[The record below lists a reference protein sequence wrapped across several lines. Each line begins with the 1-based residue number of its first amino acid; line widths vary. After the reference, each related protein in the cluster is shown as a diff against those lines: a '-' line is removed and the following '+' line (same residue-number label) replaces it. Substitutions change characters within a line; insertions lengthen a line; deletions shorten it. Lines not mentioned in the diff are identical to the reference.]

1 MGHNFKN
8 AKTIQGYRAIFCM
21 AYINSTGRIHI
32 LLDTYSIQNTR
43 ISQKYFSDNEPH
55 DFKKDDYGKK
65 YGLGV
70 MISSTLMFIPFI
82 NALAWIPSLVFLILY
97 IVTLNDFK
105 KHLPTRDQILL
116 GITGQPASHTKL
128 PSTEI
133 RYENLAKLKQLLD
146 EGAITQDEF
155 ELEKGKLL
163 ED

>member
-1 MGHNFKN
+1 
-8 AKTIQGYRAIFCM
+8 
-21 AYINSTGRIHI
+21 
-32 LLDTYSIQNTR
+32 
-43 ISQKYFSDNEPH
+43 
-55 DFKKDDYGKK
+55 
-65 YGLGV
+65 